1 MYKTMVKKMSKKM
14 TQGLMALAVVLL
26 VVYALKVQGLV
37 EFNEGKGMVKEG
49 EGSVG
54 DAKKSK
60 KCKCTAEREKLD
72 IVKKCYPTFVKC
84 MGK

>member
-1 MYKTMVKKMSKKM
+1 MSKKM

-37 EFNEGKGMVKEG
+37 EFNDGKEG
-49 EGSVG
+49 AV
-54 DAKKSK
+54 DVKKSK
-60 KCKCTAEREKLD
+60 KCKCKSENKRLD

>member
-1 MYKTMVKKMSKKM
+1 MMAKKMSKKM

-26 VVYALKVQGLV
+26 VVYALKVQGFV
-37 EFNEGKGMVKEG
+37 EFNTGMVKEG

-54 DAKKSK
+54 VAKKSK
-60 KCKCTAEREKLD
+60 KCNCESENERLNN
-72 IVKKCYPTFVKC
+72 VKKCYSTFVKC

>member
-1 MYKTMVKKMSKKM
+1 MSKKM

-37 EFNEGKGMVKEG
+37 EFNDGKAMVKEG
-49 EGSVG
+49 AVG
-54 DAKKSK
+54 AVGVKKSK
-60 KCKCTAEREKLD
+60 KCKCKSENKRLD

>member
-1 MYKTMVKKMSKKM
+1 MSKKM

-37 EFNEGKGMVKEG
+37 EFNDGKAMAKEG
-49 EGSVG
+49 AVG
-54 DAKKSK
+54 VKKSK
-60 KCKCTAEREKLD
+60 KCKCKSENKRLD

-84 MGK
+84 MGN

>member
-1 MYKTMVKKMSKKM
+1 MAKKMSKKM

-26 VVYALKVQGLV
+26 VVYALKVQGFV
-37 EFNEGKGMVKEG
+37 EFNDGKGVAKEGKG
-49 EGSVG
+49 SV
-54 DAKKSK
+54 KKSK
-60 KCKCTAEREKLD
+60 KCKCKSENERLD